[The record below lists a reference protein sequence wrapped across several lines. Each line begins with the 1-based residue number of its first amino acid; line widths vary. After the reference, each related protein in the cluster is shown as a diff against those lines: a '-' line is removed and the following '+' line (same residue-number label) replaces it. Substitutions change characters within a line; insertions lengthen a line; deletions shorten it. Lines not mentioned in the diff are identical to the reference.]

1 MTQTDFDKLMDDVEE
16 LVEPM
21 GPVQWSLII
30 VLPDEAHTALRKLV
44 NYRGKDVAIH
54 YNDKGRI
61 FLFKE
66 ERV

>member
-1 MTQTDFDKLMDDVEE
+1 MTQTDFDKLMGDVEE

-21 GPVQWSLII
+21 GPVDWSLLIT
-30 VLPDEAHTALRKLV
+30 LPDEAHNALKKLV

-54 YNDKGRI
+54 FNQKGRI

-66 ERV
+66 KRV